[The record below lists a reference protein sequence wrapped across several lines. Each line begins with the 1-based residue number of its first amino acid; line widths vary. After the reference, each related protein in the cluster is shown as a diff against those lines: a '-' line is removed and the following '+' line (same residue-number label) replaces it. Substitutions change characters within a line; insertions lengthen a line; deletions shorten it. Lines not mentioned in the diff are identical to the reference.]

1 LTGYWQREDYFRK
14 YCREIRRELQLK
26 QDPSPEIQVLAA
38 RIKRC
43 TSVFI
48 HVRRHNYGFRL
59 PPDYYQHA
67 VTAVNSCIVN
77 PQFFVFGDDP
87 SWAKSNLPLP
97 DDACYFEGE
106 NERSDVE
113 DLWLMSQ
120 CRHAITA
127 NSSFSWWAALLEP
140 DSENKLVVAPK
151 NWGYGCSAPAAW
163 RQIDNTLEI
172 DRRHV

>member
-14 YCREIRRELQLK
+14 YCREVRRELQLK
-26 QDPSPEIQVLAA
+26 QDPGPETQVLAA
-38 RIKRC
+38 RMGRY

-48 HVRRHNYGFRL
+48 HVRRHNYGFKL
-59 PPDYYQHA
+59 PPDYYRHA
-67 VTAVNSCIVN
+67 VTAVNSCIVS

-87 SWAKSNLPLP
+87 SWAKSNLRLP
-97 DDACYFEGE
+97 DDACYFDGE

-127 NSSFSWWAALLEP
+127 NSSFSWWAAWMGP
-140 DSENKLVVAPK
+140 DSENKLIIAPK
-151 NWGYGCSAPAAW
+151 NWGYGCSVPGSW
-163 RQIDNTLEI
+163 HRIDNALEI
-172 DRRHV
+172 DRRFV